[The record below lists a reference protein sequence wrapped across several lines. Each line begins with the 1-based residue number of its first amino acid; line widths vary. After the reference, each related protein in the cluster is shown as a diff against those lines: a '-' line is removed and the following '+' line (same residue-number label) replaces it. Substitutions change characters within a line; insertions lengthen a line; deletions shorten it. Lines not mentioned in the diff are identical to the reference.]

1 MKTNS
6 HWLLNTIRVVLAI
19 FWYLNIAL
27 IVIAFSMLTIK
38 CFTSQYTVFSH
49 PVQYASKPQPV
60 NLVSLTSYAKDVTI
74 TNDQGTI
81 NMQFKNTPLTVSLA
95 YFLLISLETLAT
107 TILYQL
113 RKFFDTLKDN
123 IPFQNDN
130 IKRLKIIA
138 LCFTLLTPLH
148 MLLGIS
154 KAIILKSQV
163 KDFNLYHIVWDESF
177 TGLMLGAVIYV
188 MADVFKYGLMLKK
201 ENEEFV

>member
-1 MKTNS
+1 MKNNS
-6 HWLLNTIRVVLAI
+6 HWLLNTIRVILTIV
-19 FWYLNIAL
+19 WYLNIAL
-27 IVIAFSMLTIK
+27 IVIAFGFLTVK
-38 CFTSQYTVFSH
+38 CFSSPYSEFSH
-49 PVQYASKPQPV
+49 PVQYAAKPQAV
-60 NLVSLTSYAKDVTI
+60 KLVSLTSYSKEITI

-81 NMQFKNTPLTVSLA
+81 KMLFKNTPLTVSLA

-113 RKFFDTLKDN
+113 RKFFNTLKDN
-123 IPFQNDN
+123 TPFQYDN
-130 IKRLKIIA
+130 IKRLKLIA

-154 KAIILKSQV
+154 KVIILKSQV
-163 KDFNLYHIVWDESF
+163 QDFNLYHMVWDESF